1 MPRPTKPIL
10 TEWETTLIQI
20 VWDNP
25 SICASEIREILR
37 ERDIKRSD
45 PAIRKTLG
53 VMEEKGAIEHN
64 VENRTFLYKAL
75 IKKNDAERTGIEY
88 ISDLLFGGSVGSL
101 VMRAIDE
108 ADLTPQMIKKIKKR
122 LKEKKK

>member
-1 MPRPTKPIL
+1 MPRPTKSIL

-20 VWDNP
+20 IWDNP

-53 VMEEKGAIEHN
+53 VMEEKGAIAHH
-64 VENRTFLYKAL
+64 VENRTFLYRAL
-75 IKKNDAERTGIEY
+75 IHQEEAERTGIEY